1 MINIFSK
8 NNKSIQ
14 KQHQKNTPLKNA
26 KIIKKRLLSKN
37 PSYNTIAKI
46 INNAIANIHPK
57 IKNVVDGRIASALSE
72 QSYITQIKT
81 NIHKI
86 NPAISVVI
94 PPKRAWCDLFIAGIP
109 INIKITKG
117 GTDNVFNKNMVH
129 YTLFHKVIPQMSYKD
144 WSREISTSKIT
155 QIRRQTHEYHYLVYN
170 KKTNES
176 LFKSILDLYSYKSNP
191 SNILQINWTKEFKY
205 KSYKINN
212 EEHIDKKIIL
222 LETVQQSIKEA
233 LMNMEYMANI
243 NITDIL

>member
-1 MINIFSK
+1 MINILSK
-8 NNKSIQ
+8 NNK
-14 KQHQKNTPLKNA
+14 QHSTPLKND

-57 IKNVVDGRIASALSE
+57 IKNAADGRITSALSE
-72 QSYITQIKT
+72 QSYINDIKK
-81 NIHKI
+81 NIYKI
-86 NPAISVVI
+86 NPAISVAI

-109 INIKITKG
+109 INIKITSG

-129 YTLFHKVIPQMSYKD
+129 YTLFHKIIPPMSYKG
-144 WSREISTSKIT
+144 WSREISASKIAR
-155 QIRRQTHEYHYLVYN
+155 IRRQTHEYHYLVYN

-176 LFKSILDLYSYKSNP
+176 LFKSILDLYEYKTNP

-205 KSYKINN
+205 KSYKIDNK
-212 EEHIDKKIIL
+212 EHINKKIIL

-233 LMNMEYMANI
+233 SQQMSHISAI
-243 NITDIL
+243 SIADIL